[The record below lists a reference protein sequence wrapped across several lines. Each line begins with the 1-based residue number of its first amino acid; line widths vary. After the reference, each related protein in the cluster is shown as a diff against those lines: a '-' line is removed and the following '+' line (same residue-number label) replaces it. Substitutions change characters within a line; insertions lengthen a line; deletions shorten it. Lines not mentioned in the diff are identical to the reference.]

1 MANDFV
7 WLQFMLFCHR
17 NGLYYGDAPDDVSVL
32 QWVESKSV
40 VRYPPKP
47 PVGSKTLHGIT
58 NGENGKSDSLA
69 HIITV
74 GTLERAL
81 RQ

>member
-1 MANDFV
+1 MAKDFV

-32 QWVESKSV
+32 QWDESKSV
-40 VRYPPKP
+40 VRYPPKASA
-47 PVGSKTLHGIT
+47 GSKTLHDIT
-58 NGENGKSDSLA
+58 NGENGKSHGLA
-69 HIITV
+69 PIITV

>member
-1 MANDFV
+1 MAKDFV

-17 NGLYYGDAPDDVSVL
+17 NGLYYGDAPGDISVL
-32 QWVESKSV
+32 QWDESKSV
-40 VRYPPKP
+40 VRYPPKSP
-47 PVGSKTLHGIT
+47 AGSKTLHGIA
-58 NGENGKSDSLA
+58 NGGNDKSDCLA